1 MVLRKVLASVL
12 GVSQPDPSWFGN
24 PSNPTNLAGSA
35 AAQNVKRR
43 VIPCIQY

>member
-24 PSNPTNLAGSA
+24 PANPRDFAGKEEKLDKQLMERRTN
-35 AAQNVKRR
+35 
-43 VIPCIQY
+43 